1 MLQLNE
7 KDVQHPEVLGEKL
20 MQLAEIIV
28 RKHFY
33 ASYKDKDDLVSE
45 GVLKALTM
53 IDEGKWDRSKGSFL
67 SFIYTGMRN
76 SIHNYL
82 YHQNKFPL
90 VDPESLKE
98 TGIDD
103 LYFSDTECPI
113 SYGLV
118 HSVCM
123 KFFNAF
129 GQGIED
135 SVIRQLELLGYVIEG
150 RVQESQYP
158 RGYSSIIHERYE
170 DVTEADIVGRLIGII
185 LWKKRDKEN

>member
-1 MLQLNE
+1 MLQLTERDLQNPDE
-7 KDVQHPEVLGEKL
+7 LGEKL
-20 MQLAEIIV
+20 MQLAEIII

-45 GVLKALTM
+45 GVLKALTL
-53 IDEGKWDRSKGSFL
+53 IDEGKWDRSKGSFV

-90 VDPESLKE
+90 IDPESLRDD
-98 TGIDD
+98 GIED

-135 SVIRQLELLGYVIEG
+135 SVIEKLKELGYTVQG
-150 RVQESQYP
+150 RVQEPHYP
-158 RGYSSIIHERYE
+158 RGYSSIISERYD
-170 DVTEADIVGRLIGII
+170 DVTEDDIVGRLIGII
-185 LWKKRDKEN
+185 LWKKKDRES